1 MSLANPFRRAANKI
15 REINQRYAVP
25 RIRMSGTKRAVLLGL
40 RIYLLILV
48 VLLAYRFFT
57 LFSP

>member
-15 REINQRYAVP
+15 REINRRYAVP
-25 RIRMSGTKRAVLLGL
+25 RIRMSRTKRAVLLGL